1 MEIRRVKDKIN
12 HPKGSITPRC
22 ALYSH
27 MRCFGCMFSSTACF
41 PSAAGGGNK
50 GVKKGN
56 QTPPPRSVSFKRCFF
71 VFLPFGPWFR
81 RACDTERG
89 RPAVI

>member
-1 MEIRRVKDKIN
+1 MRPVQP
-12 HPKGSITPRC
+12 H
-22 ALYSH
+22 ALLWLHAFLHCVLSL
-27 MRCFGCMFSSTACF
+27 
-41 PSAAGGGNK
+41 PQGGDK

-81 RACDTERG
+81 RACDTETRG
-89 RPAVI
+89 PAVI